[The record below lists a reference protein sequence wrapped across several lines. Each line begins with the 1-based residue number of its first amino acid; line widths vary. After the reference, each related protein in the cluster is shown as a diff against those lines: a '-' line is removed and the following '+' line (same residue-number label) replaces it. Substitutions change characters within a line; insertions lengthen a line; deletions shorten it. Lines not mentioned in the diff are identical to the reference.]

1 MVLEDFAWSLHGP
14 RGLLSRTL
22 HGPVD
27 GWVPGGGWGER
38 PDSIAEVIQSDLED
52 HARSSR
58 GVLEDHARTM
68 QSPRGPWPCTEGL
81 STITDWS
88 ISNPSS
94 GWLAGM
100 HGRSRI
106 CNK

>member
-38 PDSIAEVIQSDLED
+38 PDSIAEVIFLIAELIQSALED
-52 HARSSR
+52 RAF
-58 GVLEDHARTM
+58 L
-68 QSPRGPWPCTEGL
+68 
-81 STITDWS
+81 
-88 ISNPSS
+88 
-94 GWLAGM
+94 
-100 HGRSRI
+100 
-106 CNK
+106 